1 MSDSPTPTTS
11 VQVMSRMFALLDV
24 LATESQAVSLKVA
37 SERTGLHPSTA
48 HRILNDLAV
57 GGLVERSGPG
67 HYRLG
72 MRLLALGNLVKS
84 RLDVREQAAR
94 PMQDLHRLSGHAVSL
109 FVRQEDEAVCVERT
123 VAERHGIHLT
133 CTDGLRAPLT
143 RCAAGKVLLLDEPFG
158 ALDAQVRKELRR
170 WLRQLH
176 EELKFTSVFVTHDQE
191 EATEVADRVVV
202 MSQGNIEQA
211 DAPDRVWREPA
222 TRFVVEFMGEVNR
235 LEGMVRGSQF
245 HVGAHSWPLGCGWQ
259 GTAAWFEQSER
270 SAGAITVPQHR
281 DPGRAF
287 DFLG

>member
-1 MSDSPTPTTS
+1 MPMSDSPTPTTS

-48 HRILNDLAV
+48 HRILNDLAA

-143 RCAAGKVLLLDEPFG
+143 RCAAGKVLLLDEPSLVLQ
-158 ALDAQVRKELRR
+158 ALC
-170 WLRQLH
+170 QL
-176 EELKFTSVFVTHDQE
+176 
-191 EATEVADRVVV
+191 
-202 MSQGNIEQA
+202 QA
-211 DAPDRVWREPA
+211 D
-222 TRFVVEFMGEVNR
+222 N
-235 LEGMVRGSQF
+235 LEGLQRELDTLRTQGIVLHHEAMG
-245 HVGAHSWPLGCGWQ
+245 VGQHMAATPIRNDLGQIIASLVLSWQ
-259 GTAAWFEQSER
+259 GGDLRSDWVEALKATASRISTAMGW
-270 SAGAITVPQHR
+270 
-281 DPGRAF
+281 RAPE
-287 DFLG
+287 

>member
-123 VAERHGIHLT
+123 VADRPASMVA
-133 CTDGLRAPLT
+133 LRAWCE
-143 RCAAGKVLLLDEPFG
+143 RSW
-158 ALDAQVRKELRR
+158 DA
-170 WLRQLH
+170 
-176 EELKFTSVFVTHDQE
+176 FV
-191 EATEVADRVVV
+191 
-202 MSQGNIEQA
+202 
-211 DAPDRVWREPA
+211 
-222 TRFVVEFMGEVNR
+222 
-235 LEGMVRGSQF
+235 
-245 HVGAHSWPLGCGWQ
+245 
-259 GTAAWFEQSER
+259 QSE
-270 SAGAITVPQHR
+270 T
-281 DPGRAF
+281 
-287 DFLG
+287 